1 MITIYLGAYG
11 HGKSTKIIENIKAD
25 YENKIRSFLI
35 VPEQQT
41 LVSERQLTIALPPS
55 AQLYTE
61 ATNLTRLANSVFR
74 KTGGLKY
81 NYVTKS
87 ARSLI
92 MYRTICEVRGLLKHY
107 NKIPVGREKSYIS
120 MFLQAI
126 GELKSY
132 SVTIPLLDKALSELE
147 KDSSAETELLRKKIQ
162 DVLTVWSCYDKLLLE
177 KYDDPYDDLL
187 LLEKK
192 LGECGYF
199 KGCNV
204 YIDSFYGFTK
214 SQLDVVSRIMESADN
229 VTFAFDCPAE
239 ADENTLQYKK
249 ITSTK
254 NKIIKLCQR
263 QKKDFEIVSFD
274 NDYKHQSDELKYVCQ
289 KLWDFSAPPISPNNS
304 VTLALA
310 DDEFAEC
317 EYVCTRIKELISK
330 DERYGTIAIIARNSS
345 TYQGILDFC
354 LEKYQ
359 IPYYFSIPSRL
370 NSKPVVKMVISA
382 LNALC
387 GMRSEDIITYAKCG
401 YLDVDDYDLHAFE
414 SYIYK
419 WNIYGKKFKNDDY
432 WYANPDGFV
441 KEPTI
446 SQITQLDKIQEV
458 RKAILGKLSI
468 LEKPF
473 SLGLPVK
480 DCAVAV
486 FEFLE
491 AHGVRQK
498 LLDEIKVSKGDE
510 AQELSQVWGALVGAL
525 DSIVEICGESRTDA
539 STFLTLLNY
548 AMMDTKIGTIPT
560 GEDNVIVADASLVRA
575 KNIRHVFVLGANE
588 GVFPAVVN
596 DDSFFTDRDKVALET
611 VNINLTVGTN
621 LDSEGDAFLSAKT
634 QEKRDDELLF
644 FKNSIAV
651 ASHTA
656 TITALKKD
664 INGGLKR
671 ESIGFTRVQKL
682 LSDLKPIDFSTA
694 DTIDKIYTRDMARE
708 LFGTATGEL
717 KIAIGELCQIKKRH
731 TDFKNESDTISEE
744 TAREIFGNTLS
755 LSKSRLESFAKCHFD
770 YYCSYILK
778 LRDSE
783 RITFAHNDIGDLV
796 HAVFEHF
803 LILNRDKK
811 QEYTKAEIWNIVT
824 KLTDEYTAK
833 VCGNH
838 AFSNK
843 MKHFFLR
850 LKSTICVFVSALLE
864 EIRAG
869 KFENEYL
876 ELTINGDGKDS
887 PLPTKFDIG
896 DDRHIVMTGFA
907 DRIDVY
913 RDDGKAYVKVID
925 YKTGSHTF
933 DIKKLEKGLD
943 MQMLIYLLA
952 LCEMKECD
960 FKKALLKNAEEVTPA
975 GIVYLTYKIN
985 KTDEKYEV
993 DLSSE
998 EAIENEINA
1007 TKGKITRSGMEL
1019 DTQAIKSLDNSFNL
1033 KDGSMSPFEDFG
1045 EVFELVK
1052 AHIKRIGLDML
1063 SGDASALPLEGETP
1077 CDYCKNGAVCRRR
1090 VKSARFN

>member
-1 MITIYLGAYG
+1 MITLYLGAYG
-11 HGKSTKIIENIKAD
+11 HGKSTEIIENIKKD
-25 YENKIRSFLI
+25 FENKTRSFLI

-87 ARSLI
+87 AQSLI

-107 NKIPVGREKSYIS
+107 NKIPVGREKSYIG

-132 SVTIPLLDKALSELE
+132 SVTVPLLSKALTELE
-147 KDSSAETELLRKKIQ
+147 QSASAETELLRAKVQ
-162 DVLTVWSCYDKLLLE
+162 DILTVWSCYDKLLLE
-177 KYDDPYDDLL
+177 KYDDPYDNLL

-192 LGECGYF
+192 LGECGFF

-214 SQLDVVSRIMESADN
+214 SQLDVISRIIGTADN
-229 VTFAFDCPAE
+229 VTFALDCPVD
-239 ADENTLQYKK
+239 ADENTLQYQK
-249 ITSTK
+249 IVSTK
-254 NKIIKLCQR
+254 NKILRLCQK
-263 QKKDFEIVSFD
+263 QNKDFEILSFD
-274 NDYKHQSDELKYVCQ
+274 TDYKHKSEELKYVCD
-289 KLWDFSAPPISPNNS
+289 KLWNFSAPSIAPTGDI
-304 VTLALA
+304 TLATA

-317 EYVCTRIKELISK
+317 EYVCTRIKELASK
-330 DERYGTIAIIARNSS
+330 GEKYGDIAIIARNSS

-354 LEKYQ
+354 LDKYE
-359 IPYYFSIPSRL
+359 IPYYFSIPSKL
-370 NSKPVVKMVISA
+370 SSKPVIKMVVSA
-382 LNALC
+382 LSALG

-401 YLDVDDYDLHAFE
+401 YLDISDYDLHAFE

-419 WNIYGKKFKNDDY
+419 WNIYGKKFKNDDF

-441 KEPTI
+441 KNPTI
-446 SQITQLDKIQEV
+446 SQMEELDKIQEV
-458 RKAILGKLSI
+458 RKIILSMLSI

-473 SLGLPVK
+473 SLGLSIK

-491 AHGVRQK
+491 AHRVRKK
-498 LLDEIKVSKGDE
+498 LLDEIKNAESDE
-510 AQELSQVWGALVGAL
+510 AQELSQVWGALIDAL
-525 DSIVEICGESRTDA
+525 DSIVEICGDYKA
-539 STFLTLLNY
+539 DPNTFLTLLNY

-560 GEDNVIVADASLVRA
+560 GEDNVIIADASLVRA
-575 KNIRHVFVLGANE
+575 KNIRHVFILGANE
-588 GVFPAVVN
+588 GVFPAIVN
-596 DDSFFTDRDKVALET
+596 DDSFFSDSDKVALET
-611 VNINLTVGTN
+611 VNINLTPSSFT
-621 LDSEGDAFLSAKT
+621 DSNDAFLSAKT
-634 QEKRDDELLF
+634 KERRDDELLF

-664 INGGLKR
+664 ISGSLKQ
-671 ESIGFTRVQKL
+671 ESVGFNRVQKL
-682 LSDLKPIDFSTA
+682 LSNVKPVDFSSA
-694 DTIDKIYTRDMARE
+694 ETIDKIYTKDMAKE
-708 LFGTATGEL
+708 LFGSTVGEL
-717 KIAIGELCQIKKRH
+717 KIAIGELCDI
-731 TDFKNESDTISEE
+731 DIDIVNFKNENDTISEND
-744 TAREIFGNTLS
+744 AKEIFGNTLY
-755 LSKSRLESFAKCHFD
+755 LSKSRLESFARCHFD

-783 RITFAHNDIGDLV
+783 RVTFAHNDIGDLV
-796 HAVFEHF
+796 HAIFEHF

-811 QEYTKAEIWNIVT
+811 QAYTTQEIWDIVT
-824 KLTDEYTAK
+824 RLTDEYTAK

-843 MKHFFLR
+843 MKHFFGR
-850 LKSTICVFVSALLE
+850 LKSTVCVFVSALLE
-864 EIRAG
+864 EINAG
-869 KFENEYL
+869 NFENEYL
-876 ELTINGDGKDS
+876 ELTINGDGKDA
-887 PLPTKFDIG
+887 PLPTEFQIG
-896 DDRHIVMTGFA
+896 ESCSIVMTGFA

-913 RDDGKAYVKVID
+913 RADGKAYVKIID
-925 YKTGSHTF
+925 YKTGTHTF
-933 DIKKLEKGLD
+933 DARKLEKGLD

-960 FKKALLKNAEEVTPA
+960 FKKALMKQAEEISPA

-993 DLSSE
+993 DLNSN
-998 EAIENEINA
+998 EAIENEIKA
-1007 TKGKITRSGMEL
+1007 TKGKIMRSGMEVDNPVL
-1019 DTQAIKSLDNSFNL
+1019 KSADSTFNL
-1033 KDGSMSPFEDFG
+1033 KDGSLSPFEDFS

-1052 AHIKRIGLDML
+1052 ANIKRIGLDLL
-1063 SGDASALPLEGETP
+1063 SGDASAKPLEGETP